1 MFAFQWNFILP
12 DRKGER
18 DMANGNGNFIMLP
31 TVDFCFKKLMDNT
44 KVRKGF
50 IAALLKTEPDR
61 IRKTTVLPTELG
73 RDYADDKLGILDVR
87 VSLDDGTQIDMEM
100 QVAYFGN
107 WDARALFYLS
117 KMFTEQLKEGEPY
130 GNLKKCI
137 HVSIL
142 DFVRF
147 KDDEECY
154 RSLYF
159 CDPKTGRKYT
169 DLMEIQILELKKL
182 TAKSDEEETI
192 ISWMRFLGGK
202 SREEFEN
209 MAKSDEYMSEAYET
223 LKKLSSDEQSKLEYE
238 ARQKAIRDYNSQ
250 MSSALSEGIERGEL
264 LGRIKLVKKKQQ
276 KGKSIEE
283 IADEMEEEVSAIEK
297 IYELVSDHPESS
309 AEELLDMLQ

>member
-1 MFAFQWNFILP
+1 
-12 DRKGER
+12 
-18 DMANGNGNFIMLP
+18 
-31 TVDFCFKKLMDNT
+31 
-44 KVRKGF
+44 
-50 IAALLKTEPDR
+50 
-61 IRKTTVLPTELG
+61 
-73 RDYADDKLGILDVR
+73 
-87 VSLDDGTQIDMEM
+87 
-100 QVAYFGN
+100 
-107 WDARALFYLS
+107 
-117 KMFTEQLKEGEPY
+117 
-130 GNLKKCI
+130 
-137 HVSIL
+137 
-142 DFVRF
+142 
-147 KDDEECY
+147 
-154 RSLYF
+154 
-159 CDPKTGRKYT
+159 
-169 DLMEIQILELKKL
+169 
-182 TAKSDEEETI
+182 
-192 ISWMRFLGGK
+192 MRFLGGK